1 LECRYKRGSENDYH
15 FNQLAGQDQSFI
27 EIFFSP
33 FSIKPLTDED
43 YAMKRKKIKAR
54 NRFNTKGM
62 TLIELLVAM
71 IICAMVVA
79 GIYRVFIA
87 QSRAYTVQ
95 DQVVEVQQSVRSA
108 MEILLRDL
116 RMTGFNYDNSPIT
129 ITTPIATPLSDNL
142 ITVSY
147 EYYDKTTA
155 QNQKHT
161 VAYWRDGNS
170 NLIRQLTINDAAG
183 PQETLL
189 GNVEELNFTYGVD
202 SNEDGALDNW
212 LSASGVGTSKVVA
225 VRVVLTARPTQVSPD
240 VQAVSPRTLVSM
252 VTLRN
257 LCLAK

>member
-1 LECRYKRGSENDYH
+1 
-15 FNQLAGQDQSFI
+15 
-27 EIFFSP
+27 
-33 FSIKPLTDED
+33 
-43 YAMKRKKIKAR
+43 MKRKKIKVR

-116 RMTGFNYDNSPIT
+116 RMTGFDFDNVNSPIT
-129 ITTPIATPLSDNL
+129 ITTPIATPLSDNS

-155 QNQKHT
+155 QYQKHT

-170 NLIRQLTINDAAG
+170 NLIRQLTVNDAAG

-189 GNVEELNFTYGVD
+189 GNVEQLNFTYGVD

-212 LSASGVGTSKVVA
+212 VSAGGVGTSKVIAVQVA
-225 VRVVLTARPTQVSPD
+225 LSARPTQVSPD

-257 LCLAK
+257 LCLVK